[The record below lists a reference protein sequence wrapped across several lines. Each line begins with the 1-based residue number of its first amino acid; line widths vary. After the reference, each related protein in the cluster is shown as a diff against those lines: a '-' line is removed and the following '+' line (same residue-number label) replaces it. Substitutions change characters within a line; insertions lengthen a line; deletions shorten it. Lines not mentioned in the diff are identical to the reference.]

1 MAIATIST
9 NRIGIEMLLNFS
21 IPFFTP
27 RKTIKA
33 VRDRNMNRHTIG
45 PQTEEANSPNI
56 PVTASALSGVKLNV
70 ADLTRYSMAHPPT
83 TL

>member
-1 MAIATIST
+1 
-9 NRIGIEMLLNFS
+9 MLLNFS
-21 IPFFTP
+21 IPFLTP

-33 VRDRNMNRHTIG
+33 VRAKNMNRQIIG
-45 PQTEEANSPNI
+45 LQTEAANSPNI

-70 ADLTRYSMAHPPT
+70 ADLTRYSIAHPPT

>member
-1 MAIATIST
+1 MAMATIST
-9 NRIGIEMLLNFS
+9 NRMGIETLLNFS
-21 IPFFTP
+21 MPFLTP

-33 VRDRNMNRHTIG
+33 VSDRNMNKQIIG
-45 PQTEEANSPNI
+45 PQTEDANSPNI
-56 PVTASALSGVKLNV
+56 LVTASALSGVKLKV